1 MNFRF
6 KLSKRLAR
14 LKATLAVSV
23 VLALA
28 CQSDLTDPKPPYSSP
43 RPSVFA
49 ADLTPLTPASVV
61 ASGNDG
67 NLPQNT
73 LDKSLA
79 TRWSAQGDGQW
90 IRYDLGAL
98 VDMDRA
104 AVAWYLGDTRIAYFD
119 IEVSW
124 DATLWWSVFSGQ
136 SSGQT
141 LQPEIYSFRRT
152 TARYV
157 RIVGH
162 GNSQSAWNSITEV
175 AIVAP
180 APTVTSSTVPVAAV
194 TVSPASTSV
203 AVGATVQ
210 LAAVT
215 RDSAG
220 NTLTGR
226 TVTWTIS
233 NSAVATIAESGL
245 VTGVATGT
253 VTITATSE
261 GKSGTAAVSATA
273 PGCLTSAGT
282 WRNNS
287 IPSRAGGFEAQFDAT
302 PTTANMNGVVGL
314 ANGPAADWTNLAAIV
329 RFNSTGTID
338 ARNGGDYAAATA
350 IPYTAGTTYHFR
362 LHVDLASH
370 SYTTYVTPA
379 GGTEQPLGNALAF
392 RTEQSAVSALN
403 NLGVYA
409 AGGSATVCNVTL
421 GAWTPPPPAPVAT
434 VTVSPA
440 APSVSVGAT
449 VQLTATLKDASG
461 NVLAGRSVT
470 WASSTLGMAT
480 VSTGGFVTGVA
491 VGPVTITATSEGQSG
506 RATVTVNPV
515 AGNPVAGPTPLYT
528 LGNGANYYGAPSGSD
543 ANPCTATAPCYTMAR
558 VSQLMS
564 PGDNAH
570 FAAGN
575 YTWSYSGNKVTKSG
589 TAAAPISYISDAKWG
604 AKVYGSGCDPIW
616 NSGDYVQI
624 INFDVTGNCSDGIGV
639 NGNYNKVIGNR
650 VHDLPGTS
658 GYAGILAD
666 CCSYNLVGIQIIG
679 NVVDNIAMGTGSNL
693 IHGIYAAG
701 PSSVIMNNIVTR
713 ASAACITHY
722 HGSTRSIVSNNI
734 VANCKYGIQIAA
746 DGDITSDDYTTVDN
760 NIAVNNGRGIYEYP
774 TAGPHNV
781 YNNNIVYNNSTA
793 NFDLCCGGTQSGTIT
808 LTAAQFSALF
818 VNYTGDMTGD
828 YHLRSGAVAID
839 AGTTQCA
846 AGVTSCVPLLD
857 FDGVSRPQGA
867 AYDIGVY
874 EYVSVPPPSDPVALW
889 HFDEGSGQTGS
900 DASGNNN
907 TGTLGASGNPGWV
920 GGRINSALQFDG
932 VSSKVTVAPSST
944 INNLAAF
951 TYATWIYPTGG
962 GSSGKGRLFAKE
974 TSVGFDDVYFNVN
987 IVDINNAY

>member
-43 RPSVFA
+43 RPSIVA
-49 ADLTPLTPASVV
+49 ADLTPLTAASVV
-61 ASGNDG
+61 ASANDG

-124 DATLWWSVFSGQ
+124 DATLWWRVFSGQ

-141 LQPEIYSFRRT
+141 LQPEIYAFRRT

-180 APTVTSSTVPVAAV
+180 ATTVTSSNVPVAAV

-233 NSAVATIAESGL
+233 NSAVATIAASGL

-261 GKSGTAAVSATA
+261 GQSGTAAVSATA
-273 PGCLTSAGT
+273 PSCLTSAGT
-282 WRNNS
+282 WRNNA

-302 PTTANMNGVVGL
+302 PAMANMNGVVGL

-379 GGTEQPLGNALAF
+379 GGTEQPVGTAFAF

-409 AGGSATVCNVTL
+409 AAGSATVCNVTV
-421 GAWTPPPPAPVAT
+421 GAWTPPPPAPVAS
-434 VTVSPA
+434 VTLSPA
-440 APSVSVGAT
+440 AVSVSVGAT
-449 VQLTATLKDASG
+449 IQLTAALKDASG
-461 NVLAGRSVT
+461 NVLTGRLVT
-470 WASSTLGMAT
+470 WASGTLGMAT

-528 LGNGANYYGAPSGSD
+528 LGNGANYYLAPAGSD
-543 ANPCTATAPCYTMAR
+543 ANPCTAAAPCYTMAR

-575 YTWSYSGNKVTKSG
+575 YTWSYSGNKVAKGG
-589 TAAAPISYISDAKWG
+589 TAAAPISYISDVKWG
-604 AKVYGSGCDPIW
+604 AKIYGTTSAPIF
-616 NSGDYVQI
+616 NDGDYVQI
-624 INFDVTGNCSDGIGV
+624 INFDVSGVGPEGIIT
-639 NGNYNKVIGNR
+639 NGNYSKVIGTR
-650 VHDLPGTS
+650 VHDLPAAS
-658 GYAGILAD
+658 GGAAGIIGD
-666 CCSYNLVGIQIIG
+666 CCYYNRTGIQVIG
-679 NVVDNIAMGTGSNL
+679 NVVDNIGPLGGTNL
-693 IHGIYAAG
+693 IHGIYLGG
-701 PSSVIMNNIVTR
+701 PNGVVMNNIVTR
-713 ASAACITHY
+713 ASAACIHLY
-722 HGSTRSIVSNNI
+722 HGTTREIVSNNT
-734 VANCKYGIQIAA
+734 VANCGVYGILISAE
-746 DGDITSDDYTTVDN
+746 GSLTSDDYTTVSN
-760 NIAVNNGRGIYEYP
+760 NIVVNTPGRGIYEYP
-774 TAGPHNV
+774 SVGCHNV
-781 YNNNIVYNNSTA
+781 YNNNIVYNNA
-793 NFDLCCGGTQSGTIT
+793 PNVALICGTESGTLT
-808 LTAAQFSALF
+808 LTSAQFNALF
-818 VNYTGDMTGD
+818 VNYTGTMTGD
-828 YHLRSGAVAID
+828 YHLRSGAAAID
-839 AGTTQCA
+839 AGTLSCA
-846 AGVTSCVPLLD
+846 AGITSCVPLLD
-857 FDGVSRPQGA
+857 WDGVARPVGTA
-867 AYDIGVY
+867 VDIGAY
-874 EYVSVPPPSDPVALW
+874 EW
-889 HFDEGSGQTGS
+889 H
-900 DASGNNN
+900 
-907 TGTLGASGNPGWV
+907 
-920 GGRINSALQFDG
+920 
-932 VSSKVTVAPSST
+932 
-944 INNLAAF
+944 
-951 TYATWIYPTGG
+951 
-962 GSSGKGRLFAKE
+962 
-974 TSVGFDDVYFNVN
+974 
-987 IVDINNAY
+987 

>member
-180 APTVTSSTVPVAAV
+180 ATTVTSSNVPVAAL
-194 TVSPASTSV
+194 TVSPASTS
-203 AVGATVQ
+203 
-210 LAAVT
+210 
-215 RDSAG
+215 
-220 NTLTGR
+220 
-226 TVTWTIS
+226 
-233 NSAVATIAESGL
+233 
-245 VTGVATGT
+245 
-253 VTITATSE
+253 E
-261 GKSGTAAVSATA
+261 GQSGTAAVSATA
-273 PGCLTSAGT
+273 PNCLTSAGT
-282 WRNNS
+282 WRNNA

-302 PTTANMNGVVGL
+302 PAMANMNGVVGL

-379 GGTEQPLGNALAF
+379 GGTEQPLGNAFAF

-491 VGPVTITATSEGQSG
+491 AGPVTITATSDGQSG

-528 LGNGANYYGAPSGSD
+528 LGNGANYYLAPAGSD
-543 ANPCTATAPCYTMAR
+543 ANPCTAAAPFYTMAR

-570 FAAGN
+570 FASGN

-589 TAAAPISYISDAKWG
+589 TAAAPISYVSDTKWG

-616 NSGDYVQI
+616 NSGD
-624 INFDVTGNCSDGIGV
+624 
-639 NGNYNKVIGNR
+639 
-650 VHDLPGTS
+650 
-658 GYAGILAD
+658 
-666 CCSYNLVGIQIIG
+666 
-679 NVVDNIAMGTGSNL
+679 
-693 IHGIYAAG
+693 YAAG

-713 ASAACITHY
+713 ASAACITHF

-746 DGDITSDDYTTVDN
+746 DGAITSDDYTTVDN

-774 TAGPHNV
+774 SAGLHNV
-781 YNNNIVYNNSTA
+781 YNNNIVYNNYTA
-793 NFDLCCGGTQSGTIT
+793 NFDL
-808 LTAAQFSALF
+808 
-818 VNYTGDMTGD
+818 
-828 YHLRSGAVAID
+828 
-839 AGTTQCA
+839 
-846 AGVTSCVPLLD
+846 
-857 FDGVSRPQGA
+857 
-867 AYDIGVY
+867 
-874 EYVSVPPPSDPVALW
+874 
-889 HFDEGSGQTGS
+889 
-900 DASGNNN
+900 
-907 TGTLGASGNPGWV
+907 
-920 GGRINSALQFDG
+920 
-932 VSSKVTVAPSST
+932 
-944 INNLAAF
+944 
-951 TYATWIYPTGG
+951 
-962 GSSGKGRLFAKE
+962 
-974 TSVGFDDVYFNVN
+974 
-987 IVDINNAY
+987 